1 MVVSSRANG
10 LKPISS
16 RIQPYSGVFLSE
28 EEEVK
33 VKVDIYIYNIYRL
46 VKGRWP
52 IGKTPCSSG
61 AVR

>member
-1 MVVSSRANG
+1 MIFALFFSHFRHGDHMSVVLVSSAHKLHRN
-10 LKPISS
+10 SS
-16 RIQPYSGVFLSE
+16 

-33 VKVDIYIYNIYRL
+33 VKVDIYRL